1 MPAVVGGMGLFGRR
15 KDQWVDPTQIS
26 PEEALRR
33 AREGMAKTGTYV
45 DSHGRRR
52 KVSAEQ
58 RAQMDAVFDKIE
70 AAQAR
75 REP

>member
-1 MPAVVGGMGLFGRR
+1 MGLFGRR
-15 KDQWVDPTQIS
+15 KDEWVDPTQIS
-26 PEEALRR
+26 PEEALRL

-45 DSHGRRR
+45 DGHGRRR

-58 RAQMDAVFDKIE
+58 RAQMEAVFDQIE

-75 REP
+75 DIP